1 MSGSGRK
8 SQYRKSVTDSFLNDN
23 YVPNETEKVV
33 QVLGNRGDN
42 TFEVQLSADGKALA
56 RLPNKFN
63 KLIWIKTGD
72 YIVIGGEDEPADA
85 AAMASATGTEGKEQ
99 YAIIHILSKP
109 NIKFLKAK
117 GLWPEDISDEGR
129 GAAAAQASRGDDL
142 MPDYAGEEQEDG
154 EFYDEEDEEVLVDKM
169 GNTIEK

>member
-1 MSGSGRK
+1 
-8 SQYRKSVTDSFLNDN
+8 
-23 YVPNETEKVV
+23 
-33 QVLGNRGDN
+33 
-42 TFEVQLSADGKALA
+42 VQLSADGKALA

-72 YIVIGGEDEPADA
+72 YIVIGGEDEPADVPSV
-85 AAMASATGTEGKEQ
+85 ASATEGKEQ

-117 GLWPEDISDEGR
+117 SLWPEDISDEGR
-129 GAAAAQASRGDDL
+129 GAATARTSRDNDL
-142 MPDYAGEEQEDG
+142 MPDYTAEEEEEDG
-154 EFYDEEDEEVLVDKM
+154 EYYDEEEDEVLVDKM

>member
-23 YVPNETEKVV
+23 FVPSETEKIVR
-33 QVLGNRGDN
+33 VLGNRGDN
-42 TFEVQLSADGKALA
+42 TFEVQLSAEGKALA

-85 AAMASATGTEGKEQ
+85 ATAPTPTEGKEQ

-117 GLWPEDISDEGR
+117 NLWPEDIGEEGK
-129 GAAAAQASRGDDL
+129 GVAAASSRTDDL
-142 MPDYAGEEQEDG
+142 MPDDAGEEEEGGYYD
-154 EFYDEEDEEVLVDKM
+154 DEEEEVLVDKM

>member
-1 MSGSGRK
+1 
-8 SQYRKSVTDSFLNDN
+8 VTDSFLNDN
-23 YVPNETEKVV
+23 FVPSETEKIVR
-33 QVLGNRGDN
+33 VLGNRGDN
-42 TFEVQLSADGKALA
+42 TFEVQLSAEGKALA

-85 AAMASATGTEGKEQ
+85 ATAATTTEGKEQ

-109 NIKFLKAK
+109 NIKFLKMK
-117 GLWPEDISDEGR
+117 NLWPEDIGEEGKD
-129 GAAAAQASRGDDL
+129 AAAASSRTDDL
-142 MPDYAGEEQEDG
+142 MPDYAGEEEEG
-154 EFYDEEDEEVLVDKM
+154 EYYDEEEDEVLVDKM